1 MRKYL
6 CDIFSFLLDIFK
18 QIIDV
23 VAETLVYLGT
33 AIVDV
38 LSEMLSSVSSGLLS
52 SPLGIL
58 VVGVAAW
65 WLLSMIPDEE
75 EESIRLQ
82 GSEGSKS
89 DGVV

>member
-6 CDIFSFLLDIFK
+6 CDIFSFLLDLFK

-38 LSEMLSSVSSGLLS
+38 LSEILSAASSGLLS

-58 VVGVAAW
+58 VIGVAAW
-65 WLLSMIPDEE
+65 WLISMIPGEE
-75 EESIRLQ
+75 EKNVRSQSLK
-82 GSEGSKS
+82 GVKS
-89 DGVV
+89 NEAF